1 MKAARID
8 LNSPWL
14 NTPWALVHGDFGI
27 RMIKA
32 SEKDAGRWS
41 YKVAN
46 DPQLYRLILP
56 GKMVEVQIDH
66 NGLREPENFKKQ
78 CLKDGVQAARKELSA
93 RAAEVAERRGL
104 NEVPNCAVL
113 FGDHRLADYL
123 ARAGGQISEEDVRG
137 EFYVVRV
144 KAVGDSS
151 F

>member
-1 MKAARID
+1 MRAAKQD

-14 NTPWALVHGDFGI
+14 NTPWALTHGTYGI

-32 SEKDAGRWS
+32 SELDAGRWS

-46 DPQLYRLILP
+46 DPQLYGLILP
-56 GKMVEVQIDH
+56 GEMVEIQVDPS
-66 NGLREPENFKKQ
+66 GLREPINVKFKNWKSNAQ
-78 CLKDGVQAARKELSA
+78 VARKELSEKV
-93 RAAEVAERRGL
+93 AEVVEKKGL
-104 NEVPNCAVL
+104 EEVGNCAVL
-113 FGDHRLADYL
+113 FRDPRLAEIL
-123 ARAGGQISEEDVRG
+123 AQGSGTIPADVAG

>member
-14 NTPWALVHGDFGI
+14 NTPWALTHGTYRI

-32 SEKDAGRWS
+32 SEKGEGIWS

-46 DPQLYRLILP
+46 DPQLYGLILP
-56 GKMVEVQIDH
+56 GEMVEVQIDH

-93 RAAEVAERRGL
+93 RVAEVAGKRGL
-104 NEVPNCAVL
+104 KEVPNCAVL

-123 ARAGGQISEEDVRG
+123 ARAGGQIEEDVRG

-144 KAVGDSS
+144 RAVGDSS